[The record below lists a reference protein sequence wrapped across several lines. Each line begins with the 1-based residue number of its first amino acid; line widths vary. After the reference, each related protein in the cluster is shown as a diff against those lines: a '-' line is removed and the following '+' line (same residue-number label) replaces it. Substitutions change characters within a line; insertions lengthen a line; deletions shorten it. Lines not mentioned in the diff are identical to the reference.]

1 MTKYTVYSA
10 SGNPTALVWE
20 LNQSDENRKEVNNE
34 IMAQNPMVE
43 QVGFLTPNGCGIV
56 YPGVGGTTMTG
67 NFSLKMA
74 GGEFCGNAAR
84 CAIYAYLRGE
94 EGTINLSVSGAEHSI
109 RGGLRILE
117 DGSKEVWCEMP
128 VIPDAAQAISENGDG
143 TIVRLRGISHL
154 VVDADGSK
162 PNTGDMKPEELKTY
176 AFELLKKHRLN
187 EEPAA
192 GVIFITG
199 QNRET
204 SEIPKTGDTAKIVE
218 TEGIAETAEISILP
232 VVYVRDV
239 DTLFCETACG
249 TGTTAVA
256 LACSAKRKSGFQLT
270 AMQPFGET
278 LTVDVEYSEGTFTK
292 VILKGPVKEL
302 PSQFPAT
309 AG

>member
-1 MTKYTVYSA
+1 MTKYAVYSA

-20 LNQSDENRKEVNNE
+20 FNQSDEKRKEVNNE

-43 QVGFLTPNGCGIV
+43 QVGFLLPNGCGIV

-109 RGGLRILE
+109 RGGLGILE

-128 VIPDAAQAISENGDG
+128 VIPDSAQAISENGDG

-154 VVDADGSK
+154 VVDEAASK
-162 PNTGDMKPEELKTY
+162 PNANNMKPEKLKTY

-192 GVIFITG
+192 GVIFIAG
-199 QNRET
+199 QNREA
-204 SEIPKTGDTAKIVE
+204 SKTAKIVE
-218 TEGIAETAEISILP
+218 TGGIAETAEVSILP

-256 LACSAKRKSGFQLT
+256 LAWSAKRKSDFHLT
-270 AMQPFGET
+270 AMQPFGEK

-309 AG
+309 TG

>member
-20 LNQSDENRKEVNNE
+20 FNQSDEKRKEINNE
-34 IMAQNPMVE
+34 IMAHNPMVE
-43 QVGFLTPNGCGIV
+43 QVGFLLPNGCGIV

-84 CAIYAYLRGE
+84 CAVYAYLRGE
-94 EGTINLSVSGAEHSI
+94 EGTINLSVSGAEHSV
-109 RGGLRILE
+109 RGGLRIPG

-128 VIPDAAQAISENGDG
+128 VISDAADALSETEDG

-154 VVDADGSK
+154 VVDAAGSK
-162 PNTGDMKPEELKTY
+162 WYKDNMQPEELKVS

-199 QNRET
+199 RDLET
-204 SEIPKTGDTAKIVE
+204 AETAKTAE
-218 TEGIAETAEISILP
+218 TTEAAKTVETAEISILP

-256 LACSAKRKSGFQLT
+256 LAYSAKRRSNVQLT
-270 AMQPFGET
+270 AMQPYGEK
-278 LTVDVEYSEGTFTK
+278 LTVDVEYFDGAFTK

-302 PSQFPAT
+302 PSQCPKKT
-309 AG
+309 EPY